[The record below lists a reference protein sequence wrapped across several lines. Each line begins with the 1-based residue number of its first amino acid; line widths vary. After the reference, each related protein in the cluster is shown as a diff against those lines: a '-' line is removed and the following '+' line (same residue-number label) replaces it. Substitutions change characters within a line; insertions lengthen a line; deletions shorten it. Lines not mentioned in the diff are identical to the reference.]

1 MTVGRR
7 YGFASMVCIAWLGFA
22 QGAAAQQDPPECNQ
36 PGAALSLQAYQ
47 DIAATVL
54 VTGAI
59 SPCQTIYYR
68 AILTKAPGP
77 SVCAFR
83 GGQFALTTP
92 DGTVTVLSTNVPC
105 LGGTGANGS
114 GCNPANTQLLSP
126 VVQYTVK
133 PSDIVGGFVTAV
145 TNYGIGVSLDGVP
158 PTPGVAASVAKTTPV
173 ASCADHNVCTID
185 LCDPAL
191 GCRHVVSPRCRF
203 GLGLSLKAT
212 TAYSTFS
219 FKRQDGS
226 GTTGDFVKV
235 TLQEGVLTSSNE
247 KLVKQKV
254 KVNVVLAGADA
265 GIASLLYP
273 VAALASGNGALAAL
287 QALGLDVSA
296 TGAIVPCTDQ
306 LPADTC
312 TALAQQL
319 AHAID
324 AQLALGE
331 TDERDA
337 FHQLAQTLGYLS
349 DGACCAPTTCAIQNA
364 NCGSIP
370 DGCGGTLDCGTCTA
384 PLTCGGAGIANQCG
398 IIF

>member
-1 MTVGRR
+1 MICT
-7 YGFASMVCIAWLGFA
+7 IAWLGFA
-22 QGAAAQQDPPECNQ
+22 QGAAAQQDPPGCNQ
-36 PGAALSLQAYQ
+36 SGAALSLQPYQ
-47 DIAATVL
+47 DIAATVP

-68 AILTKAPGP
+68 AILTKAPGA
-77 SVCAFR
+77 SVCAFQ
-83 GGQFALTTP
+83 GGQFKLTTP
-92 DGTVTVLSTNVPC
+92 DGTVTVLATNVPC

-114 GCNPANTQLLSP
+114 GCNPANTQLVSAL
-126 VVQYTVK
+126 VQYTVR

-145 TNYGIGVSLDGVP
+145 ANYGVGVAFDGVP
-158 PTPGVAASVAKTTPV
+158 PTPGVVVSVPKTTPV
-173 ASCADHNVCTID
+173 ASCADHAVAD
-185 LCDPAL
+185 GPSDPVA
-191 GCRHVVSPRCRF
+191 GCRHVLARCRF
-203 GLGLSLKAT
+203 GLGFSLKAT

-273 VAALASGNGALAAL
+273 VAALAGGNGALAAL

-296 TGAIVPCTDQ
+296 TGSIVPCTDQ

-312 TALAQQL
+312 TLLAQQL

-331 TDERDA
+331 ADERDA
-337 FHQLAQTLGYLS
+337 FHQFAQTLGYLS
-349 DGACCAPTTCAIQNA
+349 DGTCCAPTTCAIQNA

-398 IIF
+398 IIL